1 MALESP
7 GDGGAERRGSVTT
20 GHASSAWRKHSI
32 RETRPEVAFHR
43 CSAPRNSES
52 GARLSYLWNCS
63 GADACIASIG
73 CRGETEERIVRV
85 TPRVARIARF
95 RDGYPCEGC
104 VGLLQPDGGGMRW
117 GALFQKRNAAP
128 ASGTAFLLEP
138 LGLRRAPIK
147 GVGPGLAGRG
157 PYLVGTVAIVCRM
170 RLAIWYGSP
179 CEFGRRSSR

>member
-7 GDGGAERRGSVTT
+7 GDGGAERRWSVTS

-32 RETRPEVAFHR
+32 RETRPGGRVPPVLRAAKLGIRSPAILFVELLGR
-43 CSAPRNSES
+43 
-52 GARLSYLWNCS
+52 G
-63 GADACIASIG
+63 ACIASIG

-85 TPRVARIARF
+85 TLRVARIARF
-95 RDGYPCEGC
+95 RDGYPSEGC
-104 VGLLQPDGGGMRW
+104 LGQLQPDGGWMRW
-117 GALFQKRNAAP
+117 GAFFQKRNAAP